1 MQKSFWVILSVLV
14 FILAVVLL
22 LPNFFSSYLNNDH
35 PEPEAVEMTEVHPK
49 ILSYGFDLDSFTVD
63 SGVIKRNQ
71 FLSDILTDAGISS
84 QKVFELAQAAEKV
97 QFGPDKSKIASTR
110 NMREGNN
117 YALVYQDTSSAPRFF
132 VYEPDSRKYVIYD
145 LGFENDIKVVERP
158 RELQLVYDE
167 GSIESSLWV
176 AMASSGVAY
185 SLITKMEE
193 ALGWVISFDYVQ
205 HGDVYKL
212 VYEKEYIDGQPSG
225 VGKLLGAY
233 FATGGQ
239 EYYAYYYENEK
250 YHGYFDGQGR
260 PMVRQFLMSP
270 ISAKYRISSRYN
282 PSRFHPVLKIRRA
295 HLGTD
300 FAANYGTPIQATA
313 DGTVIMAS
321 YTKGNGNFV
330 KIRHDK
336 TFETQY
342 LHMKGFASGIRPGVR
357 VRQGQTIGYVGSTG
371 LATGPHVCYRFW
383 KNGKQIDP
391 LKLNFPP
398 PEPMAKEDLPA
409 FNVVKDQIRTMIDTK
424 IVAPI
429 NQSQPVMATK
439 LDSSADS
446 TAKTEALN
454 LD

>member
-1 MQKSFWVILSVLV
+1 MQKSFWIILSVLV
-14 FILAVVLL
+14 LALAGILL
-22 LPNFFSSYLNNDH
+22 LPNLYENIGKRIEAD
-35 PEPEAVEMTEVHPK
+35 PEALPVNDVNPK
-49 ILSYGFDLDSFTVD
+49 LFSYGFDLDTFVVD
-63 SGVIKRNQ
+63 SGVIQRNQ
-71 FLSDILTDAGISS
+71 FLSDILNAAGVGS
-84 QKVFELAQAAEKV
+84 QKIFEIAQAAEKV
-97 QFGPDKSKIASTR
+97 QYGPDQSKIASTR

-117 YALVYQDTSSAPRFF
+117 YALVYRDTGMAPQYF
-132 VYEPDSRKYVIYD
+132 VYEPDSRKYLIYN
-145 LGFENDIKVVERP
+145 LGDSNDIQVVERP
-158 RELQLVYDE
+158 RELKLVYDE

-212 VYEKEYIDGQPSG
+212 VYEKEFIEGQPSG

-233 FATGGQ
+233 FTTGGQ
-239 EYYAYYYENEK
+239 EYYAYYYENGK
-250 YHGYFDGQGR
+250 YHGFFDDQGR

-300 FAANYGTPIQATA
+300 FAASYGTPIQATA

-336 TFETQY
+336 SFETQY
-342 LHMKGFASGIRPGVR
+342 LHMKGFASGIRAGVR

-391 LKLNFPP
+391 LRLNFPP

-409 FNVVKDQIRTMIDTK
+409 FDVVKNQIRAMLDTK
-424 IVAPI
+424 VLAPVNTAMPVIATDVKPVEDTLTKI
-429 NQSQPVMATK
+429 NA
-439 LDSSADS
+439 LD
-446 TAKTEALN
+446 
-454 LD
+454 

>member
-1 MQKSFWVILSVLV
+1 MQKHFWIILSVLLI
-14 FILAVVLL
+14 ILAGLFL
-22 LPNFFSSYLNNDH
+22 LPKSNVNFLNRQSED
-35 PEPEAVEMTEVHPK
+35 PAALEVAEVKPK
-49 ILSYGFDLDSFTVD
+49 LLSYGFDLDSFMVD
-63 SGVIKRNQ
+63 SGVIQRNQ
-71 FLSDILTDAGISS
+71 FLSDILSQAGIGS
-84 QKVFELAQAAEKV
+84 QKVFELAQAAEKLKY
-97 QFGPDKSKIASTR
+97 GPDESKIASTR
-110 NMREGNN
+110 NMRQGNN
-117 YALVYQDTSSAPRFF
+117 FALVYRDTALPPNYFI
-132 VYEPDSRKYVIYD
+132 YEPDARKYVIYD
-145 LGFENDIKVVERP
+145 LGDSNTIRVVERP
-158 RELQLVYDE
+158 RELQVVYDE
-167 GSIESSLWV
+167 GTINSSLWV

-185 SLITKMEE
+185 GLITKMEE

-212 VYEKEYIDGQPSG
+212 VYEKEYIDGNPSG

-239 EYYAYYYENEK
+239 EYYAYYYENDK
-250 YHGYFDGQGR
+250 YHGFFDDQGR

-270 ISAKYRISSRYN
+270 ISARYRISSRYN

-300 FAANYGTPIQATA
+300 FAADYGTPIQATA

-342 LHMKGFASGIRPGVR
+342 LHMKGFAKGIRPGTR

-391 LKLNFPP
+391 LRLNFPP
-398 PEPMAKEDLPA
+398 PEPMAEEDLPA
-409 FNVVKDQIRTMIDTK
+409 FNVVKNQIRNMLDTK
-424 IVAPI
+424 VISPI
-429 NQSQPVMATK
+429 NSSMPVIANQVQPVEPE
-439 LDSSADS
+439 
-446 TAKTEALN
+446 AKTDAL
-454 LD
+454 D